1 MDHDFYQRNY
11 WAEEHHWWYL
21 GRRRILL
28 RLLDGWVPPVNGGRE
43 RQVLDVGCGTGGM
56 LSHLGRY
63 GDAFG
68 VDMHEQA
75 VRFCHTRG
83 LEHVQLVDDP
93 PYPFADEQFDLVT
106 VLDVIEHVDDDVA
119 VLKEISRVLRPDGIL
134 LVTVP
139 AYMSLWGGE
148 DVISHHRRRYRS
160 GQLRERMIAADL
172 EVQRLSYFNT
182 LFFPAVAGIRL
193 ARRLSANS
201 DTRVDSDSDVSV
213 PNAVN
218 EVLTRLFAAEAPLI
232 ERMNLPFGVS
242 ILGLAT
248 KRPE

>member
-1 MDHDFYQRNY
+1 MDHDFYKKNY

-28 RLLDGWVPPVNGGRE
+28 RLLDGWVPPVDGRRE

-68 VDMHEQA
+68 IDMHEQA
-75 VRFCHTRG
+75 VRFCRTRG
-83 LEHVQLVDDP
+83 LEHVQLVGDP

-106 VLDVIEHVDDDVA
+106 VLDVIEHVEDDVA
-119 VLKEISRVLRPDGIL
+119 VLKEISRVMRPGGIL

-148 DVISHHRRRYRS
+148 DVISHHLRRYRS

-182 LFFPAVAGIRL
+182 LLFPAVAGIRL
-193 ARRLSANS
+193 ARRLSAKS

-218 EVLTRLFAAEAPLI
+218 EVLTRLFSAEAALI